1 MTKWNL
7 KVSRDVL
14 QGSRTEHIPVL
25 SGICSAWTS
34 RIHKFW
40 SMFLVSGSSH
50 HTDGP
55 QGRTEVPDWF
65 VNSVRFNG
73 DFSLGISRVL
83 LVCCGPWG
91 RKESDTNWW
100 LNNKNTPQ
108 GLSEYMGRPT
118 SFSGSWKELD
128 CLPEFVT
135 VSGRCS
141 INPYVLMT
149 AAFVD
154 LSCPLFNVSGTNSIF
169 LLTESWGINH
179 LLHSLILSYIQ
190 RAYWVTLVFQR
201 QSQAIGN
208 ISYKHLFSL
217 S

>member
-25 SGICSAWTS
+25 SGICSAWTL

-83 LVCCGPWG
+83 LGVLWSVGLQRVRHKLVTEQQKYSSGTEWVHG
-91 RKESDTNWW
+91 QTYILLRKLEGT
-100 LNNKNTPQ
+100 
-108 GLSEYMGRPT
+108 GLSP
-118 SFSGSWKELD
+118 WICD
-128 CLPEFVT
+128 CFREMLHQPLCADDSCICWPF
-135 VSGRCS
+135 
-141 INPYVLMT
+141 
-149 AAFVD
+149 
-154 LSCPLFNVSGTNSIF
+154 LSPL
-169 LLTESWGINH
+169 
-179 LLHSLILSYIQ
+179 
-190 RAYWVTLVFQR
+190 
-201 QSQAIGN
+201 
-208 ISYKHLFSL
+208 
-217 S
+217 